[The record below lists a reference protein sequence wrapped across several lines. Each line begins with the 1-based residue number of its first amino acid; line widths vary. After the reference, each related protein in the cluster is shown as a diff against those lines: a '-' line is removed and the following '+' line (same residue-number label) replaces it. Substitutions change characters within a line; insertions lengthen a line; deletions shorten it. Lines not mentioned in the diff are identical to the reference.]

1 MSYQMLMPLLDP
13 SESYVNGFEAGML
26 WKIMES
32 GQPVKQ
38 YLVHT
43 VNMKQIELMAKRF
56 HYTLIVNSTEEEWTI
71 ITAHLCQ
78 TAAN

>member
-43 VNMKQIELMAKRF
+43 VN
-56 HYTLIVNSTEEEWTI
+56 VNYPPTQSDGMSGFPAPI
-71 ITAHLCQ
+71 L
-78 TAAN
+78 